1 MRNDEGSREGEMGS
15 VVVEKVG
22 GRSSATTCF
31 SRYPLKFFIPKKV
44 GSSKTDAVWVYAVN
58 YGGGIVSGDHIS
70 CKFCVG
76 DSCTMVLTTQGST
89 KVYKSVGSKCSQQIL
104 ETLLEKEKNGH
115 IQEHMHNYQ
124 VIAMILL
131 LGPKMQYIQNLVQDN
146 VKKIMSEQLLH
157 PSTSLSHHHQREKAD
172 HLLTKPS
179 FIASCSAF
187 GPKKTGLV
195 VRVAAETT
203 ESVYKFLRLQL
214 APMEPMIGV
223 PPYKTSVI

>member
-1 MRNDEGSREGEMGS
+1 MVDWITSGRHESGE
-15 VVVEKVG
+15 KWD
-22 GRSSATTCF
+22 F
-31 SRYPLKFFIPKKV
+31 DL
-44 GSSKTDAVWVYAVN
+44 
-58 YGGGIVSGDHIS
+58 
-70 CKFCVG
+70 
-76 DSCTMVLTTQGST
+76 
-89 KVYKSVGSKCSQQIL
+89 YKSTNNIFL
-104 ETLLEKEKNGH
+104 EDGQPLFLDTTLLEKEKNGH

-179 FIASCSAF
+179 FLASCSAF